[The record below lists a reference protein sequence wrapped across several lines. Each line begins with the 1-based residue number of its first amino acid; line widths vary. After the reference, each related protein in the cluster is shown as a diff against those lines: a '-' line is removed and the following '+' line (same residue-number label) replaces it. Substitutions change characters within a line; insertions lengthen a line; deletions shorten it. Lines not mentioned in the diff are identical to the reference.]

1 MKRSEIAK
9 LLFVCCAA
17 NHGWYDILKTIPDQ
31 RGAEKMK
38 LLDSHEDGYG
48 QGSTTKGHQP
58 AERDLILQLE
68 WDNHW
73 ERKES

>member
-1 MKRSEIAK
+1 
-9 LLFVCCAA
+9 
-17 NHGWYDILKTIPDQ
+17 
-31 RGAEKMK
+31 MK

-68 WDNHW
+68 WDNH
-73 ERKES
+73 